1 MPYKDKQK
9 AQEYKNTW
17 RREQRR
23 KRGLQKQGRK
33 PHTEEE
39 KELTNKKLLAYRI
52 QYNIDNPYA
61 TNDPVN
67 RLIWAA
73 KRRSKVEGVPFNI
86 TKEDIVI
93 PITCPY
99 LGIELISS
107 VPRGQQHSAVIS
119 LDKIVPALGYVQG
132 NIEVMSQLANT
143 MKSNATKDQLVAFA
157 KEVIKRYA

>member
-9 AQEYKNTW
+9 AQEYKNKW

-33 PHTEEE
+33 LYTEQE
-39 KELTNKKLLAYRI
+39 KELAHKKLLAYRV

-61 TNDPVN
+61 TNDPVD

-73 KRRSKVEGVPFNI
+73 KRRSKMEGVPFNI
-86 TKEDIVI
+86 TKEDIII
-93 PITCPY
+93 PLTCPY
-99 LGIELISS
+99 LKIELVSS
-107 VPRGQQHSAVIS
+107 VPRGQQRSAVIS
-119 LDKIVPALGYVQG
+119 LDKIVPSLGYVQG

-143 MKSNATKDQLVAFA
+143 MKSNATKDQLVTFA